1 MEPIEITIDDELLA
15 QVNALLAPRGLTIED
30 LINAFFRWAATHH
43 EEAVAYLREEMIRQ
57 GYHPREEGK
66 TDGEIL

>member
-30 LINAFFRWAATHH
+30 LINAFFRWA
-43 EEAVAYLREEMIRQ
+43 RQ